1 MGGLLF
7 ETPIDGWVDKVRCAL
22 SCTRTRVAWRR
33 LLARWE
39 TPRRAFLWLCAAAR
53 RASLTGA
60 PACCSRL
67 LQEHLD
73 ELPWLVRVTAAH
85 AQYVMF
91 GSVGI
96 LCLMSVVLL
105 AQMAPHAAVWRQ
117 EREEAERE
125 ERAKKEG

>member
-1 MGGLLF
+1 MRRG
-7 ETPIDGWVDKVRCAL
+7 AA
-22 SCTRTRVAWRR
+22 RVADRRPR
-33 LLARWE
+33 LL
-39 TPRRAFLWLCAAAR
+39 LW
-53 RASLTGA
+53 
-60 PACCSRL
+60 RL